1 MKVFEQTSLQVQV
14 GGPFTAAHFQRLVQY
29 NERRGNRYFAVGH
42 NRIYFKQYV
51 GVIQVGNL
59 TIEILPKADAKPET
73 PTEKEKWQGA
83 LIEMLRRSGF
93 IRVESLTDA
102 RLRLLRSD
110 SLLDLYFESFLAEV
124 DRLAHHGFVR
134 KYRRVCG
141 NLSSLKGR
149 IIFPRHLARNLVHR
163 EHFFTAHEHYDR
175 NNIFNQIIRRAL
187 DVLTRVSTNPHLTAA
202 ARGLEIH
209 LEDVDQ
215 VPVSERTFT
224 RLSFSRNTEHYRT
237 AIQLARLIIL
247 NYSPDI
253 CGGREDVLAILFD
266 MNRLFERFIYAE
278 LKRAESAHKDAKIT
292 FRSQVPRRFWFSEN
306 MQKFIRPDIIAQIGS
321 PPDCEAVIMDTKW
334 KIPSDGRP
342 SDSDLHQMHAYNV
355 QFGAQRSV
363 LLYPRV
369 SANRDIEGTFAKA
382 DPPLDAF
389 AHSCAMVFV
398 ELFDGIRIRRDLGE
412 ELIMRLTGT
421 SEERAMK
428 KRWQKSDDSPPCNH
442 GRVTD
447 DSGLGFWLGRR

>member
-1 MKVFEQTSLQVQV
+1 MRVFEQTSLQVQV
-14 GGPFTAAHFQRLVQY
+14 GGPFTAAHFQRLVKY

-124 DRLAHHGFVR
+124 DRLAHHGLVR

-149 IIFPRHLARNLVHR
+149 ITFPRHLARNLVHR

-175 NNIFNQIIRRAL
+175 NNVFNQIIRVAL

-202 ARGLEIH
+202 ARGLDIH

-224 RLSFSRNTEHYRT
+224 RLSFSRNTERYRT

-253 CGGREDVLAILFD
+253 RGGREDVLAILFD
-266 MNRLFERFIYAE
+266 MNRLFERFLYVQLKQAE
-278 LKRAESAHKDAKIT
+278 ARQPSRRIT
-292 FRSQVPRRFWFSEN
+292 FKAQVPRCFWFADGMRKS
-306 MQKFIRPDIIAQIGS
+306 IRPDILAEIDTG
-321 PPDCEAVIMDTKW
+321 CERVRIVLDTKW

-355 QFGAQRSV
+355 QFGARRSV

-369 SANRDIEGTFAKA
+369 SANRDIEGEFEKA
-382 DPPLDAF
+382 EPPLEVF
-389 AHSCAMVFV
+389 KHFCCMVFV
-398 ELFDGIRIRRDLGE
+398 ELFDGKTLKRSLDLGDD
-412 ELIMRLTGT
+412 LIERLTSTT
-421 SEERAMK
+421 S
-428 KRWQKSDDSPPCNH
+428 QLPSI
-442 GRVTD
+442 
-447 DSGLGFWLGRR
+447 DSGSGP